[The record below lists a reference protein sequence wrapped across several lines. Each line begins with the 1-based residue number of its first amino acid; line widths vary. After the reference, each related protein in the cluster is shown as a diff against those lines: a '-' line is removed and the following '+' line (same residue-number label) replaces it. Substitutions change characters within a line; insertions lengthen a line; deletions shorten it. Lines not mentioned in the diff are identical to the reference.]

1 MRYIARLKYTDKAAF
16 EADMIAK
23 GLINEEGQRSKIVNA
38 IVELGTLYDQ
48 SGTAEEPIFTPKDG
62 YHVDIDLSEAIDF
75 GAALTNPSTPA
86 HGVKWSEGAT
96 ILRP

>member
-1 MRYIARLKYTDKAAF
+1 MRYIARLKYIDKAAF
-16 EADMIAK
+16 KADMVEK
-23 GLINEEGQRSKIVNA
+23 GLINEEGQRPAIVNA

-48 SGTAEEPIFTPKDG
+48 SGTVEEPIFTPKDG
-62 YHVDIDLSEAIDF
+62 YHVDIDLSEPIDF
-75 GAALTNPSTPA
+75 GAALTNPSTPV

>member
-1 MRYIARLKYTDKAAF
+1 MV
-16 EADMIAK
+16 AK
-23 GLINEEGQRSKIVNA
+23 GLINEEGQRAPIVNA

-62 YHVDIDLSEAIDF
+62 YHVDIDLSDTIEF
-75 GAALTNPSTPA
+75 GGALTNPSTPV